1 VNIDPD
7 VHGFSI
13 FNTKVIVDSSKERWA
28 ILMQAALEGH
38 AKGFIPYSMI
48 AYLQTESNIQT
59 AELRYADF
67 EQRQLQRQDAMAERN
82 FMANAEDQQKKLEQ
96 TIAGKLEAER
106 IKVQGIIEKAMTDAE
121 AAGRQVAAKI
131 MADYEAI
138 KMENEA
144 LKEQI
149 VLEKDL
155 ELRNERLKPKE
166 STNE

>member
-1 VNIDPD
+1 
-7 VHGFSI
+7 
-13 FNTKVIVDSSKERWA
+13 
-28 ILMQAALEGH
+28 
-38 AKGFIPYSMI
+38 
-48 AYLQTESNIQT
+48 
-59 AELRYADF
+59 
-67 EQRQLQRQDAMAERN
+67 MAERN